1 MRRRGVA
8 LTGLAMIIAGGIWAA
23 LAMAASSEVEIKK
36 PSGKEEI
43 VSIEESHTRLED
55 LPIRRREQGG
65 PFACV
70 RPKGDWRWRPRVD
83 EHRSRRLD
91 GSERIIRAE
100 ETPIFY
106 IKGSNDE
113 VTFYRPKTENGGAE
127 TRSASGGNL
136 DMTYR
141 VPLKVDSS
149 DDSPKAGQTVTY
161 SVSVPGGGPQ
171 SAYEFTWTPSSGTGG
186 TGSTFDYTYPET
198 SGEVTINVTAKRG
211 SDNQTVGAAV
221 KSNTVEAPPEE
232 DTSGTGGTG
241 FGSSGYD
248 SGYDTSYDYPSA
260 SDYDSNFP
268 DAKIPE
274 DSVPD
279 DVKTPDAETTPLED
293 AGVSVSGELL
303 SATTPLPPSS
313 GEAGETPEESAPD
326 PEAAVEEAEEISAPG
341 ALIAAGVV
349 VGLLGLGAGREM
361 ETVRPRR
368 IRRPDLS
375 GLRRLLPPWK

>member
-8 LTGLAMIIAGGIWAA
+8 LTGLAMVIAGGIWAA
-23 LAMAASSEVEIKK
+23 VAWASTTVEI
-36 PSGKEEI
+36 SGLQGNESVDVNEI
-43 VSIEESHTRLED
+43 
-55 LPIRRREQGG
+55 PNN
-65 PFACV
+65 
-70 RPKGDWRWRPRVD
+70 VD
-83 EHRSRRLD
+83 ETYNVDGRPQRIEGDSLQHVLNKVGVNSDEWTRIYFDAGVVRNDEKFTDDRDPVFYLSPNGENVWFLIPKKEGEPARTIKSDLD
-91 GSERIIRAE
+91 FTYRGAIDIDPDEIDPDARQGDTQEFTATVRGVNAQNDYKFNWTAGSQTGTGR
-100 ETPIFY
+100 TF
-106 IKGSNDE
+106 E
-113 VTFYRPKTENGGAE
+113 VTF
-127 TRSASGGNL
+127 S
-136 DMTYR
+136 
-141 VPLKVDSS
+141 
-149 DDSPKAGQTVTY
+149 
-161 SVSVPGGGPQ
+161 
-171 SAYEFTWTPSSGTGG
+171 SSGRTVVNVEATRFGNIAA
-186 TGSTFDYTYPET
+186 EQ
-198 SGEVTINVTAKRG
+198 TIAG
-211 SDNQTVGAAV
+211 AV
-221 KSNTVEAPPEE
+221 KEPEE
-232 DTSGTGGTG
+232 TDTGTGTGGTG

-268 DAKIPE
+268 DAEIP

-279 DVKTPDAETTPLED
+279 DVKPPDAETTPLED

-313 GEAGETPEESAPD
+313 GDAGETAEESAPD
-326 PEAAVEEAEEISAPG
+326 PEAAVEEAEEINAPG